1 MKLVIIGGVAGG
13 ASAAARARR
22 LDEKAEIILLERGA
36 FISFAN
42 CGLPYYVGG
51 VITDEDDL
59 TLQTPESFRARFN
72 VDVRV
77 NSEVT
82 KIDRAAHAVTVREAG
97 GRTYAE
103 TYDKLLIATG
113 AAPLVPNLPGLDGGS
128 VYTLPAW
135 GFASARWR
143 WYSPC
148 WAALWGQAASSG
160 MKAAAARPERQAKTR
175 LPCFRVSGKAAC

>member
-22 LDEKAEIILLERGA
+22 LDEKAEILLLERGA

-42 CGLPYYVGG
+42 CGLPYSVGG

-113 AAPLVPNLPGLDGGS
+113 AAPLVPNLPGRAGGS
-128 VYTLPAW
+128 VYTQRTIPDTL
-135 GFASARWR
+135 RI
-143 WYSPC
+143 
-148 WAALWGQAASSG
+148 
-160 MKAAAARPERQAKTR
+160 KAAVAARQ
-175 LPCFRVSGKAAC
+175 G

>member
-22 LDEKAEIILLERGA
+22 LDEKAEILLLERGA

-97 GRTYAE
+97 GRTYTE

-128 VYTLPAW
+128 VYTMRNIPDTL
-135 GFASARWR
+135 RI
-143 WYSPC
+143 
-148 WAALWGQAASSG
+148 
-160 MKAAAARPERQAKTR
+160 KAAVDALQ
-175 LPCFRVSGKAAC
+175 GKAGAKAVVVGGGYIGVEKIGRAHV